1 MKLLKNKNLWI
12 ILTII
17 AFFLVAFTFIP
28 KPIDTDLEKIGN
40 GQKSVVFVY
49 DPNLLV
55 SNQQATEIN
64 KAKTIIGEQANFL
77 IVKIGDP
84 KRERFKNTYRV
95 SSADLLF
102 FNGDGELFDR
112 QVALLNAELL
122 IEKLLE
128 R

>member
-1 MKLLKNKNLWI
+1 MAL
-12 ILTII
+12 I
-17 AFFLVAFTFIP
+17 AVASTFIP

-49 DPNLLV
+49 DPNLVV
-55 SNQQATEIN
+55 SNQQANEII
-64 KAKTIIGEQANFL
+64 KARESIGEQANFL
-77 IVKIGDP
+77 IVRIGDP
-84 KRERFKNTYRV
+84 KREGFKNTYRV